1 MQKKKFIKR
10 RGAYATPQ
18 AIGPQIE
25 RLLSPFI
32 KSQGFAEARII
43 LDWEKIMG
51 TSLSRQTQPQ
61 KISFLKGQR
70 GGGTL
75 TLLVTSAIAP
85 EIMHLSPQIIER
97 INGYFGYE
105 AVQRIVLKHG
115 LIKEMHS
122 QGKERPHAVQRKLEA
137 SEIQEITNLVAEI
150 PDENL
155 QNALSKLG
163 MSLMGRKN
171 P

>member
-18 AIGPQIE
+18 SIGPQIE
-25 RLLSPFI
+25 RLLAPFI

-51 TSLSRQTQPQ
+51 TSLAGQTQPQ

-75 TLLVTSAIAP
+75 ILLVTSAIAP
-85 EIMHLSPQIIER
+85 EIMNLSPQIIER

-105 AVQRIVLKHG
+105 AVQRITLKHG
-115 LIKEMHS
+115 LIKEIAS
-122 QGKERPHAVQRKLEA
+122 QKKEQNPSFQRKLE
-137 SEIQEITNLVAEI
+137 EREVKEITDLVAEI
-150 PDENL
+150 PDESL
-155 QNALSKLG
+155 KNALSKLG

-171 P
+171 L

>member
-1 MQKKKFIKR
+1 
-10 RGAYATPQ
+10 
-18 AIGPQIE
+18 
-25 RLLSPFI
+25 
-32 KSQGFAEARII
+32 
-43 LDWEKIMG
+43 
-51 TSLSRQTQPQ
+51 
-61 KISFLKGQR
+61 
-70 GGGTL
+70 
-75 TLLVTSAIAP
+75 
-85 EIMHLSPQIIER
+85 MHLSPQIIER